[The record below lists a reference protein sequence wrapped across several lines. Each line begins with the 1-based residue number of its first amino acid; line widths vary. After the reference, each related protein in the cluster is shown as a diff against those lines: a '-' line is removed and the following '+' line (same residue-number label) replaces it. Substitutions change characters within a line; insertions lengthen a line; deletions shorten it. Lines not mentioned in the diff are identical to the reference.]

1 MIIGGRDRLFL
12 FPIKGEREKMNKPN
26 RHEDAM
32 LWTVKQTMERTNWS
46 RRMCETVAKEAGA
59 YIKAG
64 RTARI
69 IGSKFMDHI
78 EKMAEAEK
86 K

>member
-1 MIIGGRDRLFL
+1 
-12 FPIKGEREKMNKPN
+12 MNKPN

-32 LWTVKQTMERTNWS
+32 LWTVQMAMAKTNWS
-46 RRMCETVAKEAGA
+46 RRMVESVAKDAGA

-78 EKMAEAEK
+78 EKMAEAEQN
-86 K
+86 